1 MPCNAYHNAQ
11 GACRGTPN
19 SADLGFLGGRATV
32 WGPALASETLRRMN
46 VSENP
51 PRELRAASEAALEWI
66 NATQGSHYE
75 ITGVIDAEDT
85 VAQAREGSFELG
97 LVLCDGDV
105 CAREQ
110 VVVERS
116 ADGFRV
122 SAADADDPLIP
133 PLLDPPIGVRTG
145 WLNAQLDKHKFVVL
159 VFYRGLW

>member
-1 MPCNAYHNAQ
+1 
-11 GACRGTPN
+11 
-19 SADLGFLGGRATV
+19 
-32 WGPALASETLRRMN
+32 MN
-46 VSENP
+46 VSEETP
-51 PRELRAASEAALEWI
+51 SELQAASKAALEWI
-66 NATQGSHYE
+66 NATRESHYE

-85 VAQAREGSFELG
+85 VARARERSFELG

-116 ADGFRV
+116 ADGYRV
-122 SAADADDPLIP
+122 SAADVGDPRVP

>member
-1 MPCNAYHNAQ
+1 
-11 GACRGTPN
+11 
-19 SADLGFLGGRATV
+19 
-32 WGPALASETLRRMN
+32 MN
-46 VSENP
+46 VSEETP
-51 PRELRAASEAALEWI
+51 SELQAASEAALEWI
-66 NATQGSHYE
+66 NATQESHYE

-85 VAQAREGSFELG
+85 VARAREGSFELG
-97 LVLCDGDV
+97 LVLCDGNV

-116 ADGFRV
+116 AEGLRV
-122 SAADADDPLIP
+122 SAADVGDPLIP

>member
-1 MPCNAYHNAQ
+1 M
-11 GACRGTPN
+11 
-19 SADLGFLGGRATV
+19 D
-32 WGPALASETLRRMN
+32 
-46 VSENP
+46 VSEEP
-51 PRELRAASEAALEWI
+51 PRELQAASEAALEWI
-66 NATQGSHYE
+66 NATHGSCYE

-85 VAQAREGSFELG
+85 VARAREGSFELG

-116 ADGFRV
+116 AVGFRV
-122 SAADADDPLIP
+122 SAAHVDDPLIP